1 MTFGTII
8 NTQATIREIMES
20 IRDYGDYCNI
30 ARNYI
35 SHNEQYAVYYNIA
48 LGPMAPT
55 PRIVMLYNR

>member
-1 MTFGTII
+1 MEII
-8 NTQATIREIMES
+8 G
-20 IRDYGDYCNI
+20 DYGDYCNI

-55 PRIVMLYNR
+55 LRIVMLYNR